1 MMIYYDLFLSMSLL
15 NSLNKPLINQII
27 SNYSPYTKQ
36 YKPINIGNFFAEVVL
51 DSVERIVLH
60 VNSGERIK
68 EETMLLALR
77 STCTNPGVPGS
88 A

>member
-1 MMIYYDLFLSMSLL
+1 MA
-15 NSLNKPLINQII
+15 Q
-27 SNYSPYTKQ
+27 
-36 YKPINIGNFFAEVVL
+36 VVL

-77 STCTNPGVPGS
+77 SEGVRRKDANGATGPMGIRFRS
-88 A
+88 RFFFGFSSDLRNEKQEPIRNGFYSD